1 VARPVLHLHVGP
13 HKTGSTY
20 LQKALS
26 ANRDRLAAA
35 GWLYPEEGTSGFGHH
50 EVVNLHRGWRL
61 PDAAGLAAGL
71 AGLAGR
77 GDANLLLSSENFVFL
92 TAAQLAGLRDG
103 FPRHRVGVSFVY
115 RSLAEVWPSHWQEL
129 VKHGE
134 WLPFHDYLATVLGA
148 RDRFDASVVDPLV
161 QLEKL
166 AGVFGR
172 ENLVVIPYNAV
183 TDGGGD
189 LLPAFLAAALG
200 LELELPG
207 GNAAVNPS
215 LPPET
220 IEMIRLLNERF
231 FAEHGRLPG
240 IGLRERYR
248 RGQARFE
255 AADGPG
261 GPGGFAGF
269 RAAFARH
276 AEPFA
281 LAAGNPLQAA
291 REAALLA
298 AFGDR
303 IAGGRG
309 LHGAEKPARRLLAA
323 PRHWTAAAG
332 CGEIVAAIYAEV
344 AQAP

>member
-20 LQKALS
+20 LQQTLR

-35 GWLYPEEGTSGFGHH
+35 GWLYPEAGMSGFGHH

-61 PDAAGLAAGL
+61 PDGAGLAAEL

-77 GDANLLLSSENFVFL
+77 EDTNLLLSSENFVFL
-92 TAAQLAGLRDG
+92 TAAELAGLRDG

-129 VKHGE
+129 IKHGE
-134 WLPFHDYLATVLGA
+134 WLPFHDYLASVLGV
-148 RDRFDASVVDPLV
+148 RDRFDASVVDPLA

-166 AGVFGR
+166 AAVFGR

-183 TDGGGD
+183 TDAGGD
-189 LLPAFLAAALG
+189 LVPVFLAEGLG
-200 LELELPG
+200 LALDLPG

-255 AADGPG
+255 G
-261 GPGGFAGF
+261 GDFAGF

-276 AEPFA
+276 AEPFE

-303 IAGGRG
+303 IAGGRR

-332 CGEIVAAIYAEV
+332 CGEIVEAIYAAV
-344 AQAP
+344 ARAP